1 MSEPVNR
8 FAGPALEHTHPS
20 GSSRRRRESAEAR
33 PAFRPDAL
41 VLDPARHSPQDAP
54 RLEEVTLVA
63 EDPYKLLGVPRDA
76 TPEAIKAAYRKL
88 ARKHHPDLNPG
99 KPEAEERFKA
109 VSAANDLLSDPERRA
124 RFDRG
129 EIDAGG
135 QETPPPGASYRR
147 YAEEQAGTRYGQRPD
162 TETFEDVF
170 ADIFEARRRA
180 ETGPRAGADE
190 LYRLG
195 VPFLHAVQGATE
207 TLTLP
212 DGRVLSVKIPP
223 GIVSGQVLRLR
234 GQGGPGQR
242 GGPAGDALIEVN
254 VAEDRRWRRE
264 GTDLRMDLPV
274 SLKEAVLGG
283 AVVVP
288 TPSGP
293 LRVTLPAGSDTG
305 RQIRLRGK
313 GVAAHGTRAAGD
325 LFLKLRV
332 VIGPSD
338 AALEEF
344 LRGWTPEHPFN
355 PRAGLEGAA

>member
-1 MSEPVNR
+1 M
-8 FAGPALEHTHPS
+8 
-20 GSSRRRRESAEAR
+20 
-33 PAFRPDAL
+33 
-41 VLDPARHSPQDAP
+41 
-54 RLEEVTLVA
+54 A

-109 VSAANDLLSDPERRA
+109 VSVANELLSDPERRA

-135 QETPPPGASYRR
+135 QENAPPDPSYRR
-147 YAEEQAGTRYGQRPD
+147 YAEEEAGARYSQRRD
-162 TETFEDVF
+162 AETYEDLF

-180 ETGPRAGADE
+180 EAAPRRGPDE
-190 LYRLG
+190 FYRLA
-195 VPFLHAVQGATE
+195 VPFVHAVAGATE
-207 TLTLP
+207 QLTLP

-234 GQGGPGQR
+234 GQGSPGHR
-242 GGPAGDALIEVN
+242 GGPAGDALIEVDIT
-254 VAEDRRWRRE
+254 EERRWRRE
-264 GTDLRMDLPV
+264 GSDLHMDLPV
-274 SLKEAVLGG
+274 SLREAVLGG
-283 AVVVP
+283 AVLVP
-288 TPSGP
+288 TPSGA

-325 LFLKLRV
+325 LFLTLRV

-344 LRGWTPEHPFN
+344 LRGWTPEHPSD

>member
-1 MSEPVNR
+1 M
-8 FAGPALEHTHPS
+8 
-20 GSSRRRRESAEAR
+20 
-33 PAFRPDAL
+33 
-41 VLDPARHSPQDAP
+41 
-54 RLEEVTLVA
+54 A

-99 KPEAEERFKA
+99 KPEAEDRFKA
-109 VSAANDLLSDPERRA
+109 VSVANELLSDPERRA

-135 QETPPPGASYRR
+135 QENAPPDPSYRR
-147 YAEEQAGTRYGQRPD
+147 YAEEEAGARYSQRRD
-162 TETFEDVF
+162 AETYEDLF

-180 ETGPRAGADE
+180 EAAPRRGPDE
-190 LYRLG
+190 FYRLA
-195 VPFLHAVQGATE
+195 VPFVHAVAGATE
-207 TLTLP
+207 QLTLP

-234 GQGGPGQR
+234 GQGSPGHR
-242 GGPAGDALIEVN
+242 GGPAGDALIEVDIT
-254 VAEDRRWRRE
+254 EERRWRRE
-264 GTDLRMDLPV
+264 GSDLHMDLPV
-274 SLKEAVLGG
+274 SLREAVLGG
-283 AVVVP
+283 AVLVP
-288 TPSGP
+288 TPSGA

-325 LFLKLRV
+325 LFLTLRV

-344 LRGWTPEHPFN
+344 LRGWTPEHPSD